1 MRCVGASRLSVK
13 ITTSAALALLLA
25 ACTRTAE
32 PVQHGPNPWTVHGVL
47 RMASRQTP
55 DNLNPLLGTQTVVTD
70 LSMFWAAYLFDWSD
84 RNEFVPELAVRVP
97 TLENGD
103 ISPDGLRITYHLRR
117 GVKWQDG
124 APFTADDVIYTWR
137 QMLNPRNLVVS
148 RFGYDVISR
157 IDKRND
163 YTIDVH
169 LKKRFAPFVATFFT
183 MANHTN
189 CILPS
194 HLLARYPDINHAAYN
209 SLPVGTGPFK
219 IAKYEKG
226 SSITFV
232 ANDSYWRGR
241 PKLRRI
247 EYRIVESDNTLL
259 TLVRTHEI
267 DFYYRAAENQA
278 PSLRDIPGT
287 RVVITPLTRFADLG
301 LNAANPALADVRV
314 RRALAHAIDRAA
326 LIKKVTHGV
335 AMPGDSNQPPFF
347 WAYNPKIARYPYDP
361 QRAAELLDAAGWRV
375 GADGIRVKNGRPL
388 RLELVSFT
396 GSATATGTEVFMQDA
411 WRHVGVDVSIK
422 NFSSSQ
428 LYATLGAGGIEQSGK
443 FDVAFENW
451 ANGSDPDDSI
461 LVRCD
466 MAPSA
471 GWNIY
476 HFCNRELDAAEDR
489 AMSSY
494 DRATRKAMYGR
505 VQEIIASDLPF
516 IVLWYQRQLDV
527 VNTDFRNYRPA
538 HAVTPFWNTWEW
550 SI

>member
-1 MRCVGASRLSVK
+1 MKCANARRLSAK
-13 ITTSAALALLLA
+13 TTTSAALALLLA
-25 ACTRTAE
+25 ACS
-32 PVQHGPNPWTVHGVL
+32 HGAQPGADGGNPWTQHGVL

-70 LSMFWAAYLFDWSD
+70 LSMFWAAYLFNLND
-84 RNEFVPELAVRVP
+84 RGELVPELAVRIP
-97 TLENGD
+97 TQENGG
-103 ISPDGLRITYHLRR
+103 ISRDGLRITYQLRR
-117 GVKWQDG
+117 SVKWQDG

-148 RFGYDVISR
+148 RFGYDNISS
-157 IDKRND
+157 IDKRD
-163 YTIDVH
+163 GYTIDVH

-189 CILPS
+189 CILPR
-194 HLLARYPDINHAAYN
+194 HLLARYPDINRIPYN
-209 SLPVGTGPFK
+209 DLPVGTGPFK
-219 IAKYEKG
+219 IRTYQKG

-232 ANDSYWRGR
+232 ANDSYWRGP

-267 DFYYRAAENQA
+267 DFYYRAPESQA
-278 PSLRDIPGT
+278 PSLGGISGT
-287 RVVITPLTRFADLG
+287 RVVMTPLTRFADLG
-301 LNAANPALADVRV
+301 LNAANPALSDVRV
-314 RRALAHAIDRAA
+314 RRALAYALDRNA
-326 LIKKVTHGV
+326 LIRKVMHGV
-335 AMPGDSNQPPFF
+335 AIPGDSDQPPFF
-347 WAYNPKIARYPYDP
+347 WAYNPNVTRYAYDP
-361 QRAAELLDAAGWRV
+361 ARAARLLDAAGWRM
-375 GADGIRVKNGRPL
+375 GADGIRAKNGRRL
-388 RLELVSFT
+388 HLELVSFT
-396 GSATATGTEVFMQDA
+396 GSATADQTEVFVQDA
-411 WRHVGVDVSIK
+411 WRKAGVEVAIK

-461 LVRCD
+461 LIRCD
-466 MAPSA
+466 MAPPA

-476 HFCNRELDAAEDR
+476 HFCSPQLDAAETR
-489 AMSSY
+489 AMTSY
-494 DRATRKAMYGR
+494 DRSARKAAYGR
-505 VQEIIASDLPF
+505 VQEIIASELPF

-527 VNTDFRNYRPA
+527 VNTDLRNYKPA

>member
-1 MRCVGASRLSVK
+1 M
-13 ITTSAALALLLA
+13 LLLA
-25 ACTRTAE
+25 ACARTAQ
-32 PVQHGPNPWTVHGVL
+32 PVRHGANPWTVHGVL

-97 TLENGD
+97 TQENGD
-103 ISPDGLRITYHLRR
+103 ISADGLRITYHLRH

-124 APFTADDVIYTWR
+124 APFTADDVIYTWQ

-157 IDKRND
+157 IDKRDD

-189 CILPS
+189 CILPR
-194 HLLARYPDINHAAYN
+194 HLLARYPDINHVAYN

-241 PKLRRI
+241 PRLRRI

-287 RVVITPLTRFADLG
+287 RLVITPLTRFADLG

-335 AMPGDSNQPPFF
+335 GMPGDSNQPPFF

-361 QRAAELLDAAGWRV
+361 KRAAELLDAAGWRM

-461 LVRCD
+461 LVRCG
-466 MAPSA
+466 MSPPA

-505 VQEIIASDLPF
+505 VQEILASELPF

>member
-1 MRCVGASRLSVK
+1 MRCVSASRLSAK

-25 ACTRTAE
+25 ACARTAE
-32 PVQHGPNPWTVHGVL
+32 PSRHGANPWTVHGVL

-97 TLENGD
+97 TQENGD
-103 ISPDGLRITYHLRR
+103 ISADGLRITYHLRH

-124 APFTADDVIYTWR
+124 APFTADDVIYTWQ

-157 IDKRND
+157 IDKRDD
-163 YTIDVH
+163 YTIDVR

-189 CILPS
+189 CILPR
-194 HLLARYPDINHAAYN
+194 HLLARYPDINHVAYN

-241 PKLRRI
+241 PKLRRV
-247 EYRIVESDNTLL
+247 EYRVVESDNTLL
-259 TLVRTHEI
+259 TLVKTHEI

-287 RVVITPLTRFADLG
+287 RLVITPLTRFADLG

-335 AMPGDSNQPPFF
+335 AMPGQSNQPPFF
-347 WAYNPKIARYPYDP
+347 WAYNPNIARYPYDP
-361 QRAAELLDAAGWRV
+361 KRAAELLDAAGWRA

-396 GSATATGTEVFMQDA
+396 GSATATGTEVFVQDA
-411 WRHVGVDVSIK
+411 WRHAGVDVSIK

-466 MAPSA
+466 MAPPA

-476 HFCNRELDAAEDR
+476 HFCNRELDAAENH

-505 VQEIIASDLPF
+505 VQEIVASELPF

>member
-1 MRCVGASRLSVK
+1 
-13 ITTSAALALLLA
+13 
-25 ACTRTAE
+25 
-32 PVQHGPNPWTVHGVL
+32 
-47 RMASRQTP
+47 
-55 DNLNPLLGTQTVVTD
+55 
-70 LSMFWAAYLFDWSD
+70 MFWAAYLLHWSD
-84 RNEFVPELAVRVP
+84 SNEFVPELAVRVP
-97 TLENGD
+97 TQENGD
-103 ISPDGLRITYHLRR
+103 ISKDGLRITYHLRR

-148 RFGYDVISR
+148 RFGYDVVSR
-157 IDKRND
+157 IDKRDD

-189 CILPS
+189 CILPK
-194 HLLARYPDINHAAYN
+194 HLLSRYADINRADYN
-209 SLPVGTGPFK
+209 TLPVGTGPFK
-219 IAKYEKG
+219 ITKYEKG

-232 ANDSYWRGR
+232 ANDAYWRGK
-241 PKLRRI
+241 PGLRRI
-247 EYRIVESDNTLL
+247 EYRIVESDSTLL
-259 TLVRTHEI
+259 TLVKTHEI

-287 RVVITPLTRFADLG
+287 RLIATPLTRFADLG
-301 LNAANPALADVRV
+301 FNAANPALADVRV
-314 RRALAHAIDRAA
+314 RRALTYALDRAA

-347 WAYNPKIARYPYDP
+347 WAYNPNVARYAYDP
-361 QRAAELLDAAGWRV
+361 KRAAALLDQVGWRV
-375 GADGIRVKNGRPL
+375 SPGGTRTKNGQPL
-388 RLELVSFT
+388 RLDLVSFT
-396 GSATATGTEVFMQDA
+396 GSATATGTEVFVQDA
-411 WRHVGVDVSIK
+411 WRKIGADVSIK

-451 ANGSDPDDSI
+451 ANGTDPDDSI

-466 MAPSA
+466 MAPPA

-476 HFCNRELDAAEDR
+476 HFCSRDLDAAESR
-489 AMSSY
+489 AMNAY

-505 VQEIIASDLPF
+505 VQRILADQLPF

-527 VNTDFRNYRPA
+527 VNTDLRNYKPA
-538 HAVTPFWNTWEW
+538 HAVTPFWNAWEW
-550 SI
+550 SIQ

>member
-1 MRCVGASRLSVK
+1 MRCVGERRLYAR
-13 ITTSAALALLLA
+13 IATSLAIALLLA
-25 ACTRTAE
+25 SCTRSAQE
-32 PVQHGPNPWTVHGVL
+32 LRHGVNPWTIHGVL

-55 DNLNPLLGTQTVVTD
+55 DNLNPLLGTQTVDTD

-84 RNEFVPELAVRVP
+84 RNQFVPELAVRVP
-97 TLENGD
+97 TQENGD

-124 APFTADDVIYTWR
+124 APFTADDVMYTWR

-148 RFGYDVISR
+148 RFGYDVVSR
-157 IDKRND
+157 IDKRDD

-169 LKKRFAPFVATFFT
+169 LKRRFAPFVATFFT

-189 CILPS
+189 CILPK
-194 HLLARYPDINHAAYN
+194 HLLAQYADINRISYN
-209 SLPVGTGPFK
+209 TMPIGTGPFK
-219 IAKYEKG
+219 IARYEKG

-232 ANDSYWRGR
+232 ANDSYWRG
-241 PKLRRI
+241 PPHLRRI
-247 EYRIVESDNTLL
+247 EYHIVESDSTLL
-259 TLVRTHEI
+259 TLVQSHDI

-278 PSLRDIPGT
+278 PSLQDIPGT
-287 RVVITPLTRFADLG
+287 RVITTPLTRFADLG
-301 LNAANPALADVRV
+301 FNAANPALADLRV
-314 RRALAHAIDRAA
+314 RRALVYGLDRAA

-335 AMPGDSNQPPFF
+335 AIPGDSDQPPFF
-347 WAYNPKIARYPYDP
+347 WAYNPHVMRYPFDP
-361 QRAAELLDAAGWRV
+361 QRAAQLLDAAGWRM
-375 GADGIRVKNGRPL
+375 GPAGIRMMNGRPL

-396 GSATATGTEVFMQDA
+396 GSATATGAEVFVQAA
-411 WRHVGVDVSIK
+411 WRSIGVDVEIK

-451 ANGSDPDDSI
+451 ANGSDPDESI

-466 MAPSA
+466 MAPPA

-476 HFCNRELDAAEDR
+476 HFCSPQLDAAETR
-489 AMSSY
+489 AMNSY
-494 DRATRKAMYGR
+494 DRTTRKAMYGR
-505 VQEIIASDLPF
+505 VQAIVASQIPF
-516 IVLWYQRQLDV
+516 VVLWYQQQLDV
-527 VNTDFRNYRPA
+527 VNTDFRGYKPA